1 MEIPV
6 PIKRFKL
13 KIDEDDFD
21 PINMNR
27 DHMEKKYLSVTKE
40 SAGRR
45 NICLINPRVENRS
58 QNKAVQAIMNLTF
71 PTSLGILSSYIMKF
85 GMYNFDIIDEQI
97 DVFDLESDDIKKYV
111 DSMVAPKIVG
121 FSVLTL
127 NVGRATEIAAKVKE
141 ADPEVTV
148 VFGGIPPTV
157 ADSDCLKHDCV
168 DVCVRGEGERS
179 FKLLCQH
186 ILAGEDYSH
195 IDGLS
200 VKVDGK
206 VVQNPATPL
215 LKDLDQ
221 VPAFPYF
228 LFEKDKDL
236 YPDFSALFTSRGCPY
251 KCTFCSSRDITGLT
265 YRFNSAERTLEEIE
279 ILVERY
285 GQKSIHLMDD
295 NIGVNKKQFFKL
307 CQAIKDKGW
316 AEKVAFEG
324 SMRGDDATYKVLRA
338 AKEAGFR
345 MVYYGLETGSERLM
359 KDLKKGETVQE
370 IIDAIYR
377 AKEVGIMVGTT
388 IIFGLPD
395 ELHQDRLDCIKL
407 LKNVPLDSVRYNT
420 LAPYP
425 GTPLYNVFMPRGQ
438 VKVKGNWENFG
449 VQYMWESDDIPY
461 VPETSDRLELIHDT
475 MTANLAAYIS
485 WEGIKNMIFSP
496 THGGNVI
503 KLSEKWYTSFTDLWK
518 LFNLGK
524 FLILRYLSVKV
535 RYWIRRLTGRLEGK
549 PLVINERQVN

>member
-148 VFGGIPPTV
+148 VFGGIHPTV

-200 VKVDGK
+200 VKV
-206 VVQNPATPL
+206 
-215 LKDLDQ
+215 
-221 VPAFPYF
+221 
-228 LFEKDKDL
+228 
-236 YPDFSALFTSRGCPY
+236 
-251 KCTFCSSRDITGLT
+251 
-265 YRFNSAERTLEEIE
+265 
-279 ILVERY
+279 
-285 GQKSIHLMDD
+285 
-295 NIGVNKKQFFKL
+295 
-307 CQAIKDKGW
+307 
-316 AEKVAFEG
+316 
-324 SMRGDDATYKVLRA
+324 
-338 AKEAGFR
+338 
-345 MVYYGLETGSERLM
+345 
-359 KDLKKGETVQE
+359 
-370 IIDAIYR
+370 
-377 AKEVGIMVGTT
+377 
-388 IIFGLPD
+388 
-395 ELHQDRLDCIKL
+395 
-407 LKNVPLDSVRYNT
+407 
-420 LAPYP
+420 
-425 GTPLYNVFMPRGQ
+425 
-438 VKVKGNWENFG
+438 
-449 VQYMWESDDIPY
+449 
-461 VPETSDRLELIHDT
+461 
-475 MTANLAAYIS
+475 
-485 WEGIKNMIFSP
+485 
-496 THGGNVI
+496 
-503 KLSEKWYTSFTDLWK
+503 
-518 LFNLGK
+518 
-524 FLILRYLSVKV
+524 
-535 RYWIRRLTGRLEGK
+535 
-549 PLVINERQVN
+549 